1 MDNPLNNKDE
11 YESNGWSKYQMLVL
25 AQLQE
30 HKELFKSLMNDVNQ
44 IKQKDAIDEVTFKH
58 WKAMIDQRCLEIEKE
73 MAEVVH
79 AIGKDDDGLEYRLD
93 EIEDAKKTE
102 EKVDLKMKGV
112 WAAIGGGVIIAIN
125 VIIKLIEVF
134 VMK

>member
-1 MDNPLNNKDE
+1 MDNPNNHNE
-11 YESNGWSKYQMLVL
+11 EFESNGWSKYQMLVL

-44 IKQKDAIDEVTFKH
+44 IKQKNAIDEVTFKH
-58 WKAMIDQRCLEIEKE
+58 WKTLIDQKCLEIEKK

-79 AIGKDDDGLEYRLD
+79 AIDKEDGLEFRLD

-102 EKVDLKMKGV
+102 DKIDIKMKGV
-112 WAAIGGGVIIAIN
+112 WAAIGGGVIIVIN
-125 VIIKLIEVF
+125 VAIKLIEVF
-134 VMK
+134 ILK